1 MNKPRKIFTLFLL
14 VTLAV
19 FGFAGCRSSIGSET
33 ESSEKTVQAK
43 DVARNPAP
51 FDWNEIVKRYDAV
64 KSYTAIYEKEESA
77 ISKGEKQTI
86 KLSFRKPFDIRL
98 DWLGDKG
105 KIDQTAIYQE
115 GKNDGKVRVKQSGF
129 LGSIAGIL
137 NLDPNEKLALED
149 SKHPI
154 TQAGLGKLIEHII
167 SETKNA
173 ETKTNYLGEENI
185 GDKNSAYKIEMNDPG
200 GLNLTGADAA
210 RKAFIWIDKNLML
223 PVKVEVYNQS
233 GVLLERHFYKD
244 LSIKTDVTNKTFE
257 L

>member
-1 MNKPRKIFTLFLL
+1 M
-14 VTLAV
+14 
-19 FGFAGCRSSIGSET
+19 
-33 ESSEKTVQAK
+33 
-43 DVARNPAP
+43 
-51 FDWNEIVKRYDAV
+51 
-64 KSYTAIYEKEESA
+64 
-77 ISKGEKQTI
+77 
-86 KLSFRKPFDIRL
+86 
-98 DWLGDKG
+98 DWLGDNG

-115 GKNDGKVRVKQSGF
+115 GKNDGKVRVKQSGL
-129 LGSIAGIL
+129 LGSMAGIL

-154 TQAGLGKLIEHII
+154 TQAGLGNLIEHII

-244 LSIKTDVTNKTFE
+244 LSIKTDVTDKTFE